1 MSKPPNISDAEWSV
15 MRVLWD
21 KSPRTANEVV
31 DAVAAENDWN
41 PRTVKTLL
49 NRLVNK
55 DALRYR
61 QKGRLYHYYPAV
73 SEEACVREESRS
85 FLKRVYGGALSPMVA
100 NMIQEVSLSDEEVA
114 DLKRLLD
121 QKGK

>member
-1 MSKPPNISDAEWSV
+1 MPKTPNISDAEWRV
-15 MRVLWD
+15 MRTLWD
-21 KSPRTANEVV
+21 ASPQTANEVA
-31 DAVAAENDWN
+31 DAVAAENDWS

-55 DALRYR
+55 GALRYR
-61 QKGRLYHYYPAV
+61 QEGRLYQYYPAV

-85 FLKRVYGGALSPMVA
+85 FLERVYGGALSPMLA

-114 DLKRLLD
+114 ELKRLLD
-121 QKGK
+121 QRN